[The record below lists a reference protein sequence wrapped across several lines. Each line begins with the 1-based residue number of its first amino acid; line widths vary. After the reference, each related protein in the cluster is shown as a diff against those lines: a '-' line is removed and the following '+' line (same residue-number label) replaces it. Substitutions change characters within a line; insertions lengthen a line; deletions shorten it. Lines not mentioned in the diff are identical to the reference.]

1 MSIPNFR
8 DRPPEEIIGCEYLD
22 DSAWH
27 IYTAL
32 SWLDYAQRKNA
43 PIALHY
49 SGFHLRYGIELLWFE
64 IFFAAKGGEVSPEE
78 YAKAVKKATTLYKL
92 IDSQA
97 PHYKKFAEFI
107 EIIGKIDPHPPPPMT
122 IWDVDKLKRIHGECG
137 SLLLHFQGVQSSG
150 YLQEAWLADRIAF
163 LDVAAQWI
171 WSEMTSTGRIVL
183 YRPDDLSKPTV
194 FNIWEDFRDGNID
207 GDSVRVRLKITEK

>member
-1 MSIPNFR
+1 PAIHRAFRRQSLPCRSKNRCDTERYISHAKFDSENRNSIAKTMCGAPLMSIPDFR
-8 DRPPEEIIGCEYLD
+8 DRSPEEIIGCEYLD

-49 SGFHLRYGIELLWFE
+49 SGFHLRYGIEHLWFE
-64 IFFAAKGGEVSPEE
+64 IFFAAKGGDVSPEE

-97 PHYKKFAEFI
+97 PHYKKF
-107 EIIGKIDPHPPPPMT
+107 
-122 IWDVDKLKRIHGECG
+122 
-137 SLLLHFQGVQSSG
+137 
-150 YLQEAWLADRIAF
+150 
-163 LDVAAQWI
+163 
-171 WSEMTSTGRIVL
+171 
-183 YRPDDLSKPTV
+183 
-194 FNIWEDFRDGNID
+194 
-207 GDSVRVRLKITEK
+207 